1 MKLLISSLA
10 LGAVIATGSACAG
23 RPPDG
28 KSLSTYG
35 VVPERVA
42 RVEILYFPE
51 DILTRAALTPEKL
64 ESSYYYKV
72 EIKEVA
78 SSRDTRLTRALRE
91 AFVAPSDRPG
101 DLRTAILLYDN
112 TGKRMASLY
121 FDKGGRNGVVNHDF
135 VSSNDGVYQW
145 AKSMIRGFDQ

>member
-1 MKLLISSLA
+1 MKLLFSSLA
-10 LGAVIATGSACAG
+10 LGTVIATGSACSG
-23 RPPDG
+23 RPHDG

-35 VVPERVA
+35 IVPERVA

-51 DILTRAALTPEKL
+51 DILTRAALTPARL

-78 SSRDTRLTRALRE
+78 ASRNAQLTRALRE
-91 AFVAPSDRPG
+91 ASVAPSDRPG
-101 DLRTAILLYDN
+101 DLRTAVLLYDN

-121 FDKGGRNGVVNHDF
+121 FDKGGRNGVLNHEV
-135 VSSNDGVYQW
+135 VSSNDAVYRW
-145 AKSMIRGFDQ
+145 AKSIIRGFDE